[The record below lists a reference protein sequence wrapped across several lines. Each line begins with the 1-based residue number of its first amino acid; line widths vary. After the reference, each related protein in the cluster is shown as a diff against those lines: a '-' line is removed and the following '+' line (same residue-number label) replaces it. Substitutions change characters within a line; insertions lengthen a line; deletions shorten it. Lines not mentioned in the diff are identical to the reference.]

1 MKMTTKQKIAEIQRM
16 TAGEMRREYIEVFGE
31 ETRSG
36 NRQWMYRRLAWR
48 LQALDE
54 GGITNRA
61 RKRARELV
69 RDQDIRVI
77 PPAEMK
83 LEPPRKSTDKTL
95 DAPDFIINNRD
106 PRLPI
111 PGQVIPRKYKGT
123 MHQVTVLANG
133 FEYEGKVYRS
143 LSAVARLITGSNW
156 NGYHFFKLP
165 SPRK

>member
-16 TAGEMRREYIEVFGE
+16 TVGEMRREYIEVFGE

-61 RKRARELV
+61 RQRARELV

-77 PPAEMK
+77 PAGGDESGAAHTNQLTRHLM
-83 LEPPRKSTDKTL
+83 PR
-95 DAPDFIINNRD
+95 I
-106 PRLPI
+106 
-111 PGQVIPRKYKGT
+111 
-123 MHQVTVLANG
+123 
-133 FEYEGKVYRS
+133 S
-143 LSAVARLITGSNW
+143 LSTTVTPDCLSPAR
-156 NGYHFFKLP
+156 
-165 SPRK
+165 